1 MPLTF
6 YRISSSINAKELKF
20 SLEMVL
26 MKIKICKIPGWPLSG
41 PYFARRCVN
50 YAKFTYLKIYKYS
63 SLQISTRSASHALAC
78 KMCTGYM

>member
-6 YRISSSINAKELKF
+6 YIISSSINAKELKF

-26 MKIKICKIPGWPLSG
+26 MKIKIYKIPGWLLSG
-41 PYFARRCVN
+41 PYFARQCAS
-50 YAKFTYLKIYKYS
+50 YAKFTYLKIYKCS
-63 SLQISTRSASHALAC
+63 GLQISTRSASHALAC